1 MSILN
6 DYYRLRDL
14 KILGEYLKLRRQ
26 GESCMNAYSILAIRH
41 GLSEM
46 SVRRIVASGLKKNS
60 S

>member
-1 MSILN
+1 MSAVN
-6 DYYRLRDL
+6 AYYKWRD
-14 KILGEYLKLRRQ
+14 KWIFEEYLKLRRQ